1 MLVIS
6 PSIRIPANEISFEY
20 IRASGPGGQHVNKTS
35 TAVQLRFH
43 ITNSPSLTE
52 DVKRRLAHLGGSRVT
67 RDGELIIT
75 AQRFRSQE
83 ANRRDALERLRSF
96 IARAV
101 FRPRF
106 RCPTGVPKAS
116 RRRRLEAKRLRGQ
129 VKKLRGQAGVK
140 SKELGV

>member
-6 PSIRIPANEISFEY
+6 PSICIPANEISFEY

-52 DVKRRLAHLGGSRVT
+52 DVKRRLAHLCGSRVT

-83 ANRRDALERLRSF
+83 ANRRDALERLSSF
-96 IARAV
+96 IVRAV
-101 FRPRF
+101 QPARIR
-106 RCPTGVPKAS
+106 RSTGVPKAS
-116 RRRRLEAKRLRGQ
+116 RRRRLLAKHIRGH
-129 VKKLRGQAGVK
+129 VKKLRGPAGD
-140 SKELGV
+140 EE

>member
-6 PSIRIPANEISFEY
+6 PSIRIPAHEISFEY

-43 ITNSPSLTE
+43 ITNSLSLSE
-52 DVKRRLAHLGGSRVT
+52 DVKRRLAHLCGSRVT

-96 IARAV
+96 IARAAQPA
-101 FRPRF
+101 RIR
-106 RCPTGVPKAS
+106 RKTDVPKAS
-116 RRRRLEAKRLRGQ
+116 RRRRLLAKNIRGQ
-129 VKKLRGQAGVK
+129 VKKLRARAGD
-140 SKELGV
+140 EE

>member
-6 PSIRIPANEISFEY
+6 PSIRIPAHEISFEY

-52 DVKRRLAHLGGSRVT
+52 YVKRRLAHLCGSRVT

-96 IARAV
+96 IARAA

-116 RRRRLEAKRLRGQ
+116 RRRRLLAKHIRGQ
-129 VKKLRGQAGVK
+129 VKKLRGPAGDD
-140 SKELGV
+140 E

>member
-6 PSIRIPANEISFEY
+6 PSIRIPLNEISFEY

-52 DVKRRLAHLGGSRVT
+52 DVKRRLALLAGSRVT

-96 IARAV
+96 IARAA

-116 RRRRLEAKRLRGQ
+116 RRRRLESKRLRGQ
-129 VKKLRGQAGVK
+129 VKKLRGQAGD
-140 SKELGV
+140 EE

>member
-6 PSIRIPANEISFEY
+6 PSIRIPAHEISFEY

-52 DVKRRLAHLGGSRVT
+52 DVKRRLAHLCGSRVT

-83 ANRRDALERLRSF
+83 ANRRDALERLSSF
-96 IARAV
+96 IVRAAQPARI
-101 FRPRF
+101 RRS
-106 RCPTGVPKAS
+106 TGVPKAS
-116 RRRRLEAKRLRGQ
+116 RRRRLLAKHIRGQ
-129 VKKLRGQAGVK
+129 VKKLRGTGR
-140 SKELGV
+140 G

>member
-43 ITNSPSLTE
+43 ITNSPSLSE
-52 DVKRRLAHLGGSRVT
+52 DVKRRLAHLCGSRVT

-96 IARAV
+96 IVRAAQPACI
-101 FRPRF
+101 RRK
-106 RCPTGVPKAS
+106 TDVPKAS
-116 RRRRLEAKRLRGQ
+116 RRRRLLAKNMRGQ
-129 VKKLRGQAGVK
+129 VKKLRGPAGD
-140 SKELGV
+140 EE